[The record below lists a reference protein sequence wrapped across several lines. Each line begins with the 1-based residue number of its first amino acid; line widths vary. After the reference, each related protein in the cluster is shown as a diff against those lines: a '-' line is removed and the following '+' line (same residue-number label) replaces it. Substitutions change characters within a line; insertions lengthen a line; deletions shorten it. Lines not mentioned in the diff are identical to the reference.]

1 MLIVSICIHW
11 KQTKLSYIPNIDQI
25 DDGKF
30 EYEQG
35 GLGKL
40 GGVWAKPSTGEL
52 QQEIQKGN
60 TKAHANVNTKI
71 K

>member
-1 MLIVSICIHW
+1 M
-11 KQTKLSYIPNIDQI
+11 PNIEQI
-25 DDGKF
+25 EHGKF

-52 QQEIQKGN
+52 QQEIQIGN
-60 TKAHANVNTKI
+60 TKSHADVNTKI
-71 K
+71 T